1 MVNVIDSSCL
11 GDCFR
16 FACLYNHSINNFID
30 SLRNIIGVYPLTV
43 SVAFQIHV
51 TKTLLQSSS
60 FGIGLGALGARDPD
74 TDVLKR
80 TFGWTGVVVN
90 KGVHSDVPARLGLKA
105 AGKARH
111 FSASAFEI

>member
-1 MVNVIDSSCL
+1 MNVIDFSCL

-43 SVAFQIHV
+43 SVVFQVHV

-74 TDVLKR
+74 TDVLKK

-90 KGVHSDVPARLGLKA
+90 KDQNA
-105 AGKARH
+105 
-111 FSASAFEI
+111 